1 MQTEKNAIQPSTA
14 SAFGST
20 IPIVSEAELRLLR
33 DCQNALSHFG
43 GELLLF
49 GSRARRD
56 HRDDSDFDFWLR
68 IPKSLHAAARTA
80 LPERDFS
87 VGLLLLEPNES
98 FPLYE
103 ATRKDQ
109 IRVVDILEL
118 ADTLGP
124 GAPETPRKPPKPFI
138 VDVSTPDALLDALLD
153 NFNLEL
159 LDGVCQIVEVSPGHP
174 FGAHKAIAPDS
185 SVSALL
191 QAGLLE
197 RATGSHVFVLAPFA
211 AIAWELAGA
220 EGSTVIDPQILSSA
234 RLDSLKSLLIVKQ
247 SLKMRF

>member
-1 MQTEKNAIQPSTA
+1 MQTAKTIIQPLTD
-14 SAFGST
+14 SAFGSA
-20 IPIVSEAELRLLR
+20 IPTVSQAELRLLR
-33 DCQNALSHFG
+33 DCQNALSRFG
-43 GELLLF
+43 GELFLF

-68 IPKSLHAAARTA
+68 LPKSLHAAAHTA
-80 LPERDFS
+80 LPGSDFS
-87 VGLLLLEPNES
+87 VGLLLLEPDES

-109 IRVVDILEL
+109 IRVSDILEL
-118 ADTLGP
+118 ADTLGT
-124 GAPETPRKPPKPFI
+124 GAPETTRKPPKPFT
-138 VDVSTPDALLDALLD
+138 VDVSTPDALLGELLD

-159 LDGVCQIVEVSPGHP
+159 LDGVYQIVEVSPGHP

-197 RATGSHVFVLAPFA
+197 RATGSHAFVLAPFS

-220 EGSTVIDPQILSSA
+220 EGSTVIDQQILSSA
-234 RLDSLKSLLIVKQ
+234 RLEYLSVVKE